1 MQTTNKNTIRLG
13 KYTVQIGSNHQIRA
27 LDGLGVLGLNPTPE
41 TLQTL
46 AKEHR
51 LELTPYNFGKGP
63 EPSLNLGEFSR
74 LAFALATPEARR
86 WQLRAQEL
94 LRGYLEGNVQLA
106 AEIAERNPDPAYRH
120 WLAARL
126 ESTETRKRFM
136 SAVARYGGEGEIF
149 QQISSMS
156 NQAVL
161 KMNSSDFRKQRKV
174 KSTRDGMTS
183 TELLRLSYLEAATA
197 RTLEKQDLKGNEAIL
212 KLHQRNAEIER
223 KIWEDVR

>member
-1 MQTTNKNTIRLG
+1 MQTATRNTLRLG
-13 KYTVQIGSNHQIRA
+13 KYTVQTGTNGQIRA
-27 LDGLGVLGLNPTPE
+27 YDGLGVLGLDSTPE
-41 TLQTL
+41 TLENL
-46 AKEHR
+46 ARQHG
-51 LELTPYNFGKGP
+51 LELIPHNFGKGP
-63 EPSLNLGEFSR
+63 EPSLSLGEFSR
-74 LAFALATPEARR
+74 LAFALNTPEAQR
-86 WQLRAQEL
+86 WQVRAQEL

-136 SAVARYGGEGEIF
+136 SAVARYGGEGDIF
-149 QQISSMS
+149 QQVSSLS

-161 KMNSSDFRKQRKV
+161 RMNSTDFRKQRKV

-197 RTLEKQDLKGNEAIL
+197 RALEKQNLKGNEAIL

-223 KIWEDVR
+223 KIWEEVR

>member
-1 MQTTNKNTIRLG
+1 MKAVSPNTLRLG
-13 KYTVQIGSNHQIRA
+13 KYTVQMGINGQIRA
-27 LDGLGVLGLNPTPE
+27 YDGLGILGLNSTP
-41 TLQTL
+41 QTL
-46 AKEHR
+46 EKLVHEHG
-51 LELTPYNFGKGP
+51 LEMASYNFGKGP
-63 EPSLNLGEFSR
+63 EPCFSLGEFSR
-74 LAFALATPEARR
+74 LAFLLDTPEARR
-86 WQLRAQEL
+86 WQMRSQEL

-136 SAVARYGGEGEIF
+136 SAVARYGGEGQIF
-149 QQISSMS
+149 QQVSSLS

-183 TELLRLSYLEAATA
+183 TELLRLSYLETATA
-197 RTLEKQDLKGNEAIL
+197 RALEKQNLKGNQVIL
-212 KLHQRNAEIER
+212 RLHQRNAEIEG
-223 KIWEDVR
+223 KIWEEA